1 MRTEYSSYADWEEDF
16 AGNGVSVAFPPHWSS
31 QKREA
36 FCLSWRRIVGLLPL
50 DSPPNRSNPDVEMQ
64 SFSSQ
69 QPRLLSLLAI
79 AAILA
84 CGAAYAAPGEAASAS
99 PWTASTNSKVRL
111 VAGRAAEEAGPR
123 GSSGIKFRRRPA
135 GKTYGR
141 NPGASGL
148 PPKLNWTESKNLKS
162 AEVPNPAPGRSTMA
176 GASRSV
182 TAAMCC

>member
-50 DSPPNRSNPDVEMQ
+50 NSPPNRSNPDVDMQ

-69 QPRLLSLLAI
+69 QRRLPSLLAL

-84 CGAAYAAPGEAASAS
+84 CGVPRPPPCQAAGPWPGADSTHS
-99 PWTASTNSKVRL
+99 TARL
-111 VAGRAAEEAGPR
+111 DAGAGR
-123 GSSGIKFRRRPA
+123 
-135 GKTYGR
+135 
-141 NPGASGL
+141 
-148 PPKLNWTESKNLKS
+148 
-162 AEVPNPAPGRSTMA
+162 
-176 GASRSV
+176 
-182 TAAMCC
+182 